1 MPSPSTR
8 IEPLV
13 PAIEAGRP
21 ALAEATERIVSLD
34 VFRGLTIAAMILVNN
49 PGDWHHVYSPLA
61 HAEWNGWT
69 LADLVFPFF
78 LFIVGVAIP
87 LALGEAKS
95 RSGSG
100 ASPLSRIVRRSA
112 ILVGLGLLLNVFT
125 GFESLAMLR
134 IPGVLQRIGL
144 CYLAAS
150 LVYLYAGSRT
160 HVVALVALL
169 AGYWILLVDVP
180 VSGQQPGV
188 LDPDQNLVAAFDR
201 RVLGE
206 GHLFHHTW
214 DPEGLLST
222 LPAIATTLTGV
233 LAGNWLRSRRPAP
246 LAAGGLGAAGGIAAA
261 AGALMAL
268 WMPINKSLWTS
279 SYVVF
284 TTGLALVLFGAVYW
298 LVDVRGVRR
307 PLMPLVVFGV
317 NPIAVYVLSTV
328 VAELFDQ
335 PLVGSQNLR
344 GAISR
349 VMRGALGSP
358 EAASLGYAA
367 AYVLAW
373 LAVMSVLYR
382 RKIFIKV

>member
-1 MPSPSTR
+1 MASPAQS
-8 IEPLV
+8 IAPLV

-21 ALAEATERIVSLD
+21 ALNEATPRIVTLD
-34 VFRGLTIAAMILVNN
+34 VFRGLTLAAMILVNN
-49 PGDWHHVYSPLA
+49 PGDWQHVYWPLA

-87 LALGEAKS
+87 LALGDAKS
-95 RSGSG
+95 RSRSS
-100 ASPLSRIVRRSA
+100 ASPLARIVRRSA
-112 ILVGLGLLLNVFT
+112 ILFGLGLLLNAFA

-134 IPGVLQRIGL
+134 IPGVLPRIGL

-150 LVYLYAGSRT
+150 LVYLYAGPRAQAA
-160 HVVALVALL
+160 VLVALL
-169 AGYWILLVDVP
+169 AGYWVLLVDVP
-180 VSGQQPGV
+180 VSGRLPGV
-188 LDPDQNLVAAFDR
+188 LDPERNLVAAFDR

-222 LPAIATTLTGV
+222 FPAIATTLGGV
-233 LAGNWLRSRRPAP
+233 LAGNWLRSRRPAS
-246 LAAGGLGAAGGIAAA
+246 LGAGGFVAAGGVAAA
-261 AGALMAL
+261 AGTLMAL
-268 WMPINKSLWTS
+268 WLPINKSLWTS

-307 PLMPLVVFGV
+307 PLTPFVVFGV
-317 NPIAVYVLSTV
+317 NSIAVYVLSTA

-335 PLVGSQNLR
+335 PLVGSENLR
-344 GAISR
+344 ASICR
-349 VMRGALGSP
+349 VMLGVVGSP

-382 RKIFIKV
+382 RKIFIKI